1 MNLNTLFGIQK
12 VSNINIL
19 HQLFIYFYHLACE
32 CFIIKNHHRSW
43 QVKGCKIIP
52 IFKRSWH
59 IVLYL
64 QYHGAS
70 VLEVSSKRPRTKAT
84 PDLREIIKTRKNSG
98 ECFSMLQY
106 IKKIFS
112 WEKRKVITVQLCT
125 AFCNLDIFLDKLT
138 WSYEYIKYHK
148 KNLSVSKPSN
158 VWGMFM

>member
-1 MNLNTLFGIQK
+1 MFWLLTLCKVQTIFYILLTSHLNLNTLFGIQK

-98 ECFSMLQY
+98 ECFSM
-106 IKKIFS
+106 F
-112 WEKRKVITVQLCT
+112 TVYQE
-125 AFCNLDIFLDKLT
+125 NI
-138 WSYEYIKYHK
+138 
-148 KNLSVSKPSN
+148 
-158 VWGMFM
+158 